1 MGSRRPFGSILG
13 GFSKVLGRFWG
24 GFGTDL
30 GDFWNGFGLILERIW
45 YMRGNWFWTWTWA
58 WMQRFGLLCALS
70 PGKKHIS
77 VEPTLHFNQSL
88 SMSGPPRCLAK
99 LRGASQCAR
108 GSLPLRVLNDEFIIP
123 TSVLLWEG
131 FAPPWGGHA
140 ETAAFFIYLLVGVV
154 FRTFSYFFLLFSH
167 FFRFLRHHAL
177 FNRFFFGFSS
187 IFGGFP
193 EDLEGGLERFFE
205 DFEHFHW
212 KLRFCKI

>member
-13 GFSKVLGRFWG
+13 GFSKVLGRFWD

-70 PGKKHIS
+70 LGKKHIS

-99 LRGASQCAR
+99 LRGASQCA
-108 GSLPLRVLNDEFIIP
+108 GVLPQRVLDFFSHNP
-123 TSVLLWEG
+123 SLLLLLEG
-131 FAPPWGGHA
+131 LRPFLRRLRGGRNTFYIAPCWG
-140 ETAAFFIYLLVGVV
+140 
-154 FRTFSYFFLLFSH
+154 RFSH
-167 FFRFLRHHAL
+167 FFV
-177 FNRFFFGFSS
+177 FFR
-187 IFGGFP
+187 IF
-193 EDLEGGLERFFE
+193 
-205 DFEHFHW
+205 
-212 KLRFCKI
+212 